1 MDFLNLGLG
10 AIISTACESLRRAFS
25 NWKKPQVSNVHF
37 GFVLPR
43 RTVINRHLDYEYAA
57 SLEHDE
63 AFAIVNGKNDWAVD
77 WVNSAELVFDVT
89 NSTSNKSISI
99 KGFRL
104 DTEELPCTRVSSYL
118 EIPQGSSSNSDMLR
132 FVASLEMRREDGRLS
147 FQKYCIED
155 DQLHL
160 LEDPDYFSFG
170 AITLKP
176 GDIKYINLSIVSNKV
191 AREIKRAYMIY
202 SANEK
207 QHEVE
212 IPLVLPIRIFPLSSI
227 SKNQRY
233 THAYRGEPPILR
245 LEKDLAYENDICM
258 PGRWDDYPAGTMRGT
273 QD

>member
-10 AIISTACESLRRAFS
+10 AIISTVCESLKQAFS

-43 RTVINRHLDYEYAA
+43 RTVINRHLDYGYAA

-77 WVNSAELVFDVT
+77 WVNSAELAFDVT
-89 NSTSNKSISI
+89 NKTSSRSISI

-104 DTEELPCTRVSSYL
+104 DTKELPYAPESSYL
-118 EIPQGSSSNSDMLR
+118 EIPQGNSGSSDMLR
-132 FVASLEMRREDGRLS
+132 FATSLEMRREDGRLS

-176 GDIKYINLSIVSNKV
+176 GDIKYINLSIVCNKV

-202 SANEK
+202 SANER

-212 IPLVLPIRIFPLSSI
+212 IPLLLPIRIFPLSSI
-227 SKNQRY
+227 SEDQRY
-233 THAYRGEPPILR
+233 TYTYRGEPPILR

-258 PGRWDDYPAGTMRGT
+258 PGRWDDYPASTSCET